1 MYNKK
6 INLSLHLS
14 QTRIQISRK
23 TNNIYALKLSIHKK
37 KKKKKRIILH
47 STFISLIKTR
57 SDISSKTIRKN
68 NYTARTLLPQHH
80 SAL

>member
-37 KKKKKRIILH
+37 KKKKKNH
-47 STFISLIKTR
+47 STLYLYFT
-57 SDISSKTIRKN
+57 N
-68 NYTARTLLPQHH
+68 
-80 SAL
+80 